1 LYLSRGIF
9 AEVTLFYKD
18 RRWQHRDWTFPDY
31 RRDDYQKFFSECR
44 DYLRRRESARR
55 HGDLPGNEEG
65 RQP

>member
-1 LYLSRGIF
+1 
-9 AEVTLFYKD
+9 LFYKD